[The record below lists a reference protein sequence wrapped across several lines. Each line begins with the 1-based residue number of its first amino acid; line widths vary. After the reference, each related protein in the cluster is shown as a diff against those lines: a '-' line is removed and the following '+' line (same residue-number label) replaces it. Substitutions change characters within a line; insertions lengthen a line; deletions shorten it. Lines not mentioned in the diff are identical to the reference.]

1 MKNNITTLAFIIFA
15 FFSAS
20 SIKAQKKT
28 QLVDYV
34 DNFIGVRDQNTSTI
48 LGPQLPNAPIN
59 PSPQTNPGKVN
70 YDMDGYIMGNDIR
83 GFGQLHVSGTGWGKY
98 GQLLISPQIGL
109 SIKETSHDSP
119 KKDEFAKA
127 FEYGVT
133 LTRYGIKSSFTP
145 SMHSAIYKFTFP
157 KSDSAHIILDVS
169 HNILD
174 IATAMQQGKTGF
186 IDGEV
191 KFTDETHTSITGYGN
206 YIGGFSDGPYKVYFS
221 AKLNKT
227 PVRFGTWLNGEI
239 NQNQQ
244 LQQSKKNQDRIGVY
258 FGYNT
263 NDQEEILMKIAVSFK
278 SEEQA
283 TAWLDNEIPDWNYE
297 KIKTKAKSAWNKE
310 LNKIKVSGGTDEE
323 KTLFYTAAYHAAIM
337 PRDKTNDA
345 EGFEAGVPVWDD
357 HLAVWDTWRTL
368 YPLKVLTNQSMV
380 SGTINSFIARFKK
393 SRSVKDAY
401 VALREMSVEQG
412 GNNTSNIIVDA
423 YVKGVKGVDWNA
435 AYEIVK
441 FLADEERLGI
451 SYNKQPDSSKMY
463 KDLGWIPAGKMS
475 NSVTLE
481 YAYNDYC
488 AALMAK
494 GLNKE
499 EDYEKYLK
507 RSGKWI
513 ALWNP
518 EAESDG
524 YRGFIEPK
532 KLNGDF
538 IHIDLKKNWASW
550 KDYFYEGSSWTYSYF
565 VPHDFEKLISLSGG
579 KEQFVEKLKHALSQN
594 LIDFGNEPAFL
605 TVQSFH
611 EAGRSDLASL
621 YTRKIME
628 ERFSLTGGKENDD
641 SGAMSSLYMFSA
653 MGFFPNAGQD
663 FYYLNGPSFKKISM
677 TMSNGKQLII
687 NAPNTSAKNSYIQSV
702 KVNGK
707 PYHSFKIT
715 HDLISKG
722 AVIDFEM
729 GNKPNNLWIS
739 NISK

>member
-1 MKNNITTLAFIIFA
+1 MKNNIITITFILGAFL
-15 FFSAS
+15 SYS
-20 SIKAQKKT
+20 LSLKAQKKS
-28 QLVDYV
+28 QLVNYV

-48 LGPQLPNAPIN
+48 LGPQLPNAVIN
-59 PSPQTNPGKVN
+59 PSPQTNPENVN
-70 YDMDGYIMGNDIR
+70 YDMDGYVMGNDIR

-109 SIKETSHDSP
+109 KTNETGHDSP

-127 FEYGVT
+127 YEYGVT
-133 LTRYGIKSSFTP
+133 LSRYGIKSSFTP
-145 SMHSAIYKFTFP
+145 TQHSAIYKFTFP

-174 IATAMQQGKTGF
+174 IATIMQQGKTGF
-186 IDGEV
+186 VDGEV
-191 KFTDETHTSITGYGN
+191 KFTDETHTAITGYGN
-206 YIGGFSDGPYKVYFS
+206 YIGGFSNGIYKVYFS
-221 AKLNKT
+221 AKLNKA
-227 PVRFGTWLNGEI
+227 PVKFGTWLNETI
-239 NQNQQ
+239 NRNKQFQKTE
-244 LQQSKKNQDRIGVY
+244 KKQDRIGVF

-263 NDQEEILMKIAVSFK
+263 ADKEDILMKIAVSFK

-283 TAWLDNEIPDWNYE
+283 TAWLNNEIPDWNYE
-297 KIKTKAKSAWNKE
+297 QIISKAKVAWNKE
-310 LNKIKVSGGTDEE
+310 LGKIKVSGGTEEE
-323 KTLFYTAAYHAAIM
+323 KTLFYTAAYHSAIM

-345 EGFEAGVPVWDD
+345 EGFHAGVPVWDD

-368 YPLKVLTNQSMV
+368 YPLKVLTNSQMV
-380 SGTINSFIARFKK
+380 SGTINSFIARYKK

-401 VALREMSVEQG
+401 VALREMTVEQG

-435 AYEIVK
+435 AYEVVK

-463 KDLGWIPAGKMS
+463 KELGWIPAGKMS

-494 GLNKE
+494 GLNKD
-499 EDYEKYLK
+499 EDYQRYLE

-518 EAESDG
+518 NAESDG
-524 YRGFIEPK
+524 YKGFIEPK
-532 KLNGDF
+532 KLNGEF
-538 IHIDLKKNWASW
+538 INIDIKKNWGSW

-565 VPHDFEKLISLSGG
+565 VPHDFGKLISLTGG
-579 KEQFVEKLKHALSQN
+579 KEQFVEKLKYALSKK

-663 FYYLNGPSFKKISM
+663 FYYLNGPSFNKVIIKL
-677 TMSNGKQLII
+677 SNGKNLII
-687 NAPNTSAKNSYIQSV
+687 NAPNASAKNIYIKSV

-707 PYHSFKIT
+707 PYHDFR
-715 HDLISKG
+715 ISHAILTSGIK
-722 AVIDFEM
+722 IDFEM
-729 GNKPNNLWIS
+729 SDTPYYSW
-739 NISK
+739 